1 MADLYVET
9 GSGQVFESAP
19 ESPADVEAIQG
30 QLKSGEARPAT
41 EAESK
46 AFLEQRAFRE
56 AHGGLRGTAEAAG
69 LGLVRGLTL
78 GLSDP
83 VAAAMGQAET
93 VRKIQEA
100 HPTASAG
107 GEIAGNILPLVLT
120 GGEGG
125 VVKGVLSGLGTPVR
139 VVSKVGR
146 AIEGL
151 GEGAGLAG
159 RMVAKVGAGAAEGAL
174 YEVGHQIS
182 EASLDPNWSAQ
193 AALGEIGLQAAL
205 GGGLAGAFGIVGEG
219 LQSGAKW
226 LKSRG
231 LEDKALDYVARA
243 NNTSRADINIIAQGE
258 KEFKH
263 IVDSPALKEAFD
275 IQRAKALRFA
285 EQEGDEAIR
294 ELGNSK
300 YSRVAKLIG
309 NVSEEQSQKARDA
322 AMAFRETIAN
332 KLGEASS
339 RPELYGSSLGELQN
353 WLHRFDSH
361 ITPHLSQPQVGPLG
375 EAVGTNIRP
384 WSAPELFEELDKFK
398 KDMDW
403 KKYRIWDKEPSLATP
418 MDLAFKQIRSENKAI
433 LENQDLF
440 GKAGEMQS
448 RINKAHTE
456 WYDALDKAE
465 REFGNR
471 SIAAA
476 GGFEDAGWD
485 AKKLN
490 SLGSQGADFRAAERQ
505 LIMDEYVAKTVQ
517 LMNEARKEGGEGSR
531 FAKKEIWGKVQE
543 ALRDI
548 EEHRRFDQYSAR
560 VKPARMSAGSSGM
573 PISPGKSVLTGAI
586 ETAKSA
592 AIGHA
597 LSTGAGLGIPGLGI
611 AAGALEATK
620 HIRDILHDA
629 PAATSLVVR
638 LGMHAEE
645 VQAKITK
652 IAKNYLRPGDL
663 GGLTSHALSIGDKR
677 ETFESRRKKVLAMSH
692 EAIPGALHDLVTT
705 HAPSTSAHMAAG
717 MANGIAYLQNALPQP
732 QSASPLVPPRAVSP
746 SEKSRFMAQYDAIE
760 SPLKVLAGVP
770 TREQMDAIGQVYPE
784 LLARTRQ
791 EALRALA
798 STDPTRVPWAAR
810 QRLAV
815 LLGQDVD
822 GSLALAPDLD
832 ALYATAHAQAQQQ
845 RQATGAAKMTL
856 AKRLRSDE
864 ERREEK

>member
-41 EAESK
+41 EAEGK
-46 AFLEQRAFRE
+46 AFLERRAFQE
-56 AHGGLRGTAEAAG
+56 AHGGLRGTVEATG
-69 LGLVRGLTL
+69 LGFLRGLTL

-83 VAAAMGQAET
+83 VAAALGQAET
-93 VRKIQEA
+93 VRGIQES
-100 HPTASAG
+100 HPSASTAS
-107 GEIAGNILPLVLT
+107 ELFGNVLPLVAT
-120 GGEGG
+120 GGESAAARGLLG
-125 VVKGVLSGLGTPVR
+125 GLGAPVR
-139 VVSKVGR
+139 AVSRVGR

-151 GEGAGLAG
+151 GAEAGLAG
-159 RMVAKVGAGAAEGAL
+159 RMAAKVGAGAAEGAL

-243 NNTSRADINIIAQGE
+243 NNTSRADIDLIAKGE

-263 IVDSPALKEAFD
+263 IVDSPAEREAFD
-275 IQRAKALRFA
+275 LKRINALRLA
-285 EQEGDEAIR
+285 ERETGEAMR
-294 ELGNSK
+294 ELGTSK
-300 YSRVAKLIG
+300 YERVAKLIG
-309 NVSEEQSQKARDA
+309 EVSEEQTQKARDA
-322 AMAFRETIAN
+322 AMSLRETIAR
-332 KLGEASS
+332 KLGEASA

-353 WLHRFDSH
+353 WLERFDSH
-361 ITPHLSQPQVGPLG
+361 IAPHLNQPRVGPLG
-375 EAVGTNIRP
+375 EAVGENIKP
-384 WSAPELFEELDKFK
+384 WSAPELFQELDKFK

-403 KKYRIWDKEPSLATP
+403 KKYKVWDKDPALTTP
-418 MDLAFKQIRSENKAI
+418 MELAFKNIRGENKDL
-433 LENQDLF
+433 LERQDLW
-440 GKAGEMQS
+440 GKAAEMQA
-448 RINKAHTE
+448 RVNKAHTE
-456 WYDALDKAE
+456 WFDALKAAE
-465 REFGNR
+465 SEFGNR
-471 SIAAA
+471 RLAAA

-490 SLGSQGADFRAAERQ
+490 SLGTQGADLRGDERQ
-505 LIMDEYVAKTVQ
+505 LIMDTYIAKTAQ
-517 LMNEARKEGGEGSR
+517 LINEARKEGGEFGR
-531 FAKKEIWGKVQE
+531 FANKEAWGKLTE
-543 ALRDI
+543 AFKDI

-560 VKPARMSAGSSGM
+560 VKPSRMSAGSSGM

-645 VQAKITK
+645 VQARITK

-746 SEKSRFMAQYDAIE
+746 SEKSRFMAQYDAVE
-760 SPLKVLAGVP
+760 SPLRVLAGVP

-832 ALYATAHAQAQQQ
+832 AIYATAHAQAQQQ
-845 RQATGAAKMTL
+845 RQAAGAARMGL